1 MRAGYTPC
9 MLATTTRPNITRLIW
24 YEIRHLFLHDI
35 AEFVIKYQIPDE
47 LIINVDQTPSKLVS
61 VNKVTMAEKGSK
73 HVSKFGISD
82 KRAITVTLCQ
92 TLKCKMLPFQL
103 IYTGKTQRS
112 LPSVKFPKGFCL
124 SFNESHW
131 SNEKETLR
139 LLNKI
144 IKPYIEKM
152 KVKLG
157 LLAEQLT
164 LLIWDSFLAQ
174 ECESVKD
181 RLDELGIVFVLVPK
195 NLTHLQP
202 LDLTTNLKFKEMEKK
217 SFSDYFTE
225 CIQKQLMEDPQ
236 RDETTIEVDIRLS
249 TLKPRHG
256 KLMGEMYDYFQ
267 TKDGKRIIASGWRA
281 AGISKAVNDVRDGY
295 MPSLDPFV

>member
-1 MRAGYTPC
+1 MR
-9 MLATTTRPNITRLIW
+9 
-24 YEIRHLFLHDI
+24 
-35 AEFVIKYQIPDE
+35 
-47 LIINVDQTPSKLVS
+47 
-61 VNKVTMAEKGSK
+61 
-73 HVSKFGISD
+73 
-82 KRAITVTLCQ
+82 
-92 TLKCKMLPFQL
+92 
-103 IYTGKTQRS
+103 KT
-112 LPSVKFPKGFCL
+112 
-124 SFNESHW
+124 H
-131 SNEKETLR
+131 R

-157 LLAEQLT
+157 LPAEQKT
-164 LLIWDSFLAQ
+164 LLIWDSFRAQ

-195 NLTHLQP
+195 NLTHLLQP